1 MFGAALTVKVDS
13 KYLHIFYI
21 FNGCIFRHTHLEK
34 ATSAENK
41 RDFYMKDGSSVNK
54 NKTFKFWSHEFVH
67 CAPEIQ
73 KLFESVAQSCMV
85 TSQPRQ
91 EDDACTSQLMLQSD
105 LTSHQRL
112 VTNLTSD

>member
-1 MFGAALTVKVDS
+1 MVTILITLLF
-13 KYLHIFYI
+13 LHIFYI

-41 RDFYMKDGSSVNK
+41 RDFYMKDGSSVNKNK

-91 EDDACTSQLMLQSD
+91 EDDACTSQLMLQID

-112 VTNLTSD
+112 VTKLTSD